1 MEDELRTW
9 INFTHG
15 PNSWNELLQMQVKIR
30 KQRQEMVYAQQ
41 ERIRKI
47 TNTVG
52 LIFAAVV
59 FMGAVTGIA
68 VLVIKGLQANGT
80 I

>member
-15 PNSWNELLQMQVKIR
+15 PNSWNELLQMQIKIR

-47 TNTVG
+47 TSTIG
-52 LIFAAVV
+52 LIFAAIVL
-59 FMGAVTGIA
+59 MGGGCNRYSCFSYKRFTR
-68 VLVIKGLQANGT
+68 
-80 I
+80 